1 MQQKNLGIRKLTA
14 VKSAVSL
21 KYKSVRNNSVYPYSL
36 LDEYVSEDAF
46 GNVKKLY
53 AEVDGEDGHCC
64 VVCGDEREGNGQ
76 APSKSA
82 VEDQGKKRLSS
93 RTERK
98 IHRVR
103 KGKDRHRQSD
113 DKKHRTRHLA
123 GVIARIVEFG
133 DEVRAKTESGA
144 CDGTRCNGQRE
155 ELPHRVLCFVDLVR
169 ADVQTENYCNRAS
182 H

>member
-21 KYKSVRNNSVYPYSL
+21 KYKSVRNNSVYPHAL

-53 AEVDGEDGHCC
+53 AEVDGEDGHCG

-76 APSKSA
+76 APGKSA

-93 RTERK
+93 RTEREIK
-98 IHRVR
+98 RIQKPLNREETSRYYYKELSVTAYFFR
-103 KGKDRHRQSD
+103 
-113 DKKHRTRHLA
+113 
-123 GVIARIVEFG
+123 GVIEFREDARKKNKYSSKKNTYPTREFHKRESVLFG
-133 DEVRAKTESGA
+133 LFVFHSAERLTCEYSDGRA
-144 CDGTRCNGQRE
+144 
-155 ELPHRVLCFVDLVR
+155 
-169 ADVQTENYCNRAS
+169 
-182 H
+182 